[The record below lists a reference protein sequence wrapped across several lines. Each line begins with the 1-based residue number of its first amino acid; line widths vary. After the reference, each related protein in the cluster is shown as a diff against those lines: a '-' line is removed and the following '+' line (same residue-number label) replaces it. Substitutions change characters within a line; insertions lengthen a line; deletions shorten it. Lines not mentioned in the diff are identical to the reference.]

1 MGKQDLLAKKYM
13 SDNEKFADVFNYYL
27 YNGKQVI
34 KPENLHEESISEI
47 ALPYSEKNKNTFIE
61 KYRDIIKRCVVKSDN
76 HYTYFLLGIE
86 NQSEVHYAMPVR
98 NMLYDSLNY
107 SGQVSRIEKNHKKCK
122 DKLSSAEYL
131 SGVTKSDKIT
141 PVITLVLYWGN
152 EAWDGPKSLYE
163 MFKETD
169 LDILRYV
176 NDYHINLIEPK
187 DIKDFSKFRTELG
200 KVLEFINASDS
211 LAKMKEILENNHEYY
226 LHMDLESARMIETFG
241 KAKIDMKQYEKNK
254 EEVDMCKAIED
265 MILEG
270 KQEGIQ
276 EGIKALIEV
285 AKELGATTD
294 IIEKKVEEKFNL
306 LSDGMF
312 VLIDN
317 DGVRPII
324 ISIDVNGYNKKPNKW
339 GHDLFTFQIL
349 NDSGKIVPMGA
360 AGTYYANENLYCS
373 KTSTHNLNGAACA
386 YKAFTDA
393 NYFKNLP

>member
-187 DIKDFSKFRTELG
+187 DIKDFSKFRTELV
-200 KVLEFINASDS
+200 KVLEFINAADS

-306 LSDGMF
+306 SKDEA
-312 VLIDN
+312 VQA
-317 DGVRPII
+317 
-324 ISIDVNGYNKKPNKW
+324 VNKYYN
-339 GHDLFTFQIL
+339 
-349 NDSGKIVPMGA
+349 
-360 AGTYYANENLYCS
+360 
-373 KTSTHNLNGAACA
+373 
-386 YKAFTDA
+386 
-393 NYFKNLP
+393 

>member
-34 KPENLHEESISEI
+34 KSENLKEESISEI
-47 ALPYSEKNKNTFIE
+47 ALPYSEKYKNTFIE
-61 KYRDIIKRCVVKSDN
+61 KYRDIIKRCVIKSDN

-98 NMLYDSLNY
+98 NILYDALNY
-107 SGQVSRIEKNHKKCK
+107 SGQVNRIEKDHKKKK
-122 DKLSSAEYL
+122 DKLSPAEYL
-131 SGVTKSDKIT
+131 SGITKSDKIT

-176 NDYHINLIEPK
+176 NDYHINIIEPK
-187 DIKDFSKFRTELG
+187 DIKDFSKFKTELG

-211 LAKMKEILENNHEYY
+211 VAKVKEILENNHEYY
-226 LHMDLESARMIETFG
+226 LHMDIESARMIKTFG
-241 KAKIDMKQYEKNK
+241 KVEIDMRQYEKNK
-254 EEVDMCKAIED
+254 EEVNMCKALED
-265 MILEG
+265 MVLEG
-270 KQEGIQ
+270 KQQGIEEGMQAGIQEGIQ

-306 LSDGMF
+306 SKDEA
-312 VLIDN
+312 VQA
-317 DGVRPII
+317 V
-324 ISIDVNGYNKKPNKW
+324 KK
-339 GHDLFTFQIL
+339 
-349 NDSGKIVPMGA
+349 
-360 AGTYYANENLYCS
+360 YY
-373 KTSTHNLNGAACA
+373 K
-386 YKAFTDA
+386 
-393 NYFKNLP
+393 